1 MNRRAFGISIMV
13 VASSLAACDDNE
25 AGTLNLPEISPP
37 GWLDV
42 RLTGASGNSEAL
54 LFEVVGGPT
63 DSIVSG
69 KHRVFTNAQTPDQ
82 LRVLLVGNLS
92 NDVVAKI
99 WVPNPSALDR
109 YQIVLEQVAEGQEY
123 QQESVSSYSL
133 NLEMPPS
140 R

>member
-1 MNRRAFGISIMV
+1 M
-13 VASSLAACDDNE
+13 
-25 AGTLNLPEISPP
+25 
-37 GWLDV
+37 
-42 RLTGASGNSEAL
+42 
-54 LFEVVGGPT
+54 
-63 DSIVSG
+63 
-69 KHRVFTNAQTPDQ
+69 FTNAQTPDQ

-123 QQESVSSYSL
+123 QQKSASRYSL

>member
-1 MNRRAFGISIMV
+1 M
-13 VASSLAACDDNE
+13 
-25 AGTLNLPEISPP
+25 
-37 GWLDV
+37 
-42 RLTGASGNSEAL
+42 
-54 LFEVVGGPT
+54 
-63 DSIVSG
+63 
-69 KHRVFTNAQTPDQ
+69 FTNAQTPDQ

-123 QQESVSSYSL
+123 QQKSVSSYSL

>member
-1 MNRRAFGISIMV
+1 
-13 VASSLAACDDNE
+13 
-25 AGTLNLPEISPP
+25 
-37 GWLDV
+37 
-42 RLTGASGNSEAL
+42 
-54 LFEVVGGPT
+54 
-63 DSIVSG
+63 
-69 KHRVFTNAQTPDQ
+69 VFTNAQTPDQ

-123 QQESVSSYSL
+123 QQKSVSSYSL

>member
-1 MNRRAFGISIMV
+1 M
-13 VASSLAACDDNE
+13 
-25 AGTLNLPEISPP
+25 
-37 GWLDV
+37 
-42 RLTGASGNSEAL
+42 
-54 LFEVVGGPT
+54 
-63 DSIVSG
+63 
-69 KHRVFTNAQTPDQ
+69 FTNAQTPDQ

-109 YQIVLEQVAEGQEY
+109 YQIGLEQVAEGQEY
-123 QQESVSSYSL
+123 QQKSVSSYSL